1 MHKKAPKVQMITGI
15 GGTSLTFG
23 AFKGL
28 SLEVKIY
35 IFPILPP
42 TKVLIS
48 LCAMKN
54 KNYLCNVLMKIQDRW
69 SF

>member
-1 MHKKAPKVQMITGI
+1 MHKKAPKMRMITGI

-35 IFPILPP
+35 IFPIL
-42 TKVLIS
+42 S
-48 LCAMKN
+48 LLK
-54 KNYLCNVLMKIQDRW
+54 
-69 SF
+69 S